1 MKITVNS
8 KKHEIGKS
16 LDLKSCSLS
25 FEKICEFSGIVG
37 EVTYKDHASG
47 EGILK
52 SGDRVTVTDGATFK
66 VSK

>member
-8 KKHEIGKS
+8 KKHELGKS

-25 FEKICEFSGIVG
+25 FEKICEFAGLVG
-37 EVTYKDHASG
+37 EVTYKDHRAG

-52 SGDRVTVTDGATFK
+52 SGERITVIDGATFK

>member
-8 KKHEIGKS
+8 KKHELGKS

-25 FEKICEFSGIVG
+25 FEKICEFAGFAG
-37 EVTYKDHASG
+37 EVAYKDQRAG
-47 EGILK
+47 DGILK
-52 SGDRVTVTDGATFK
+52 SGERVTVIDGATFK